1 MNNVYILKQQ
11 SKALSITV
19 NSHAA
24 SRNYVIGF
32 QSVHMARKVHYSLSP
47 DIEPSL
53 VRVNNFEVTDEVNQG
68 LSSLNKPI
76 VKGKIYIDTHA
87 LLHIPKKDQ
96 NLSEELGDMNLHLQ
110 SVDYLD
116 FMMYPFEQNIGIIMP
131 YRIEKENQYEIQF
144 LSNVVDALDT
154 YDTLRSSFDKLF
166 KSS

>member
-1 MNNVYILKQQ
+1 MNNIYILKQQ
-11 SKALSITV
+11 SKALSLT
-19 NSHAA
+19 NNTKFAT
-24 SRNYVIGF
+24 RNYVIGF

-47 DIEPSL
+47 DVQPSL
-53 VRVNNFEVTDEVNQG
+53 IRVNNFEVTDEVNEG
-68 LSSLNKPI
+68 LASLNKPI
-76 VKGKIYIDTHA
+76 VQGKIYIDTHA

-96 NLSEELGDMNLHLQ
+96 SLPEELTDMNLHLQ

-131 YRIEKENQYEIQF
+131 YKIEKENQFEIQF

-154 YDTLRSSFDKLF
+154 YDTLRASFDKLF